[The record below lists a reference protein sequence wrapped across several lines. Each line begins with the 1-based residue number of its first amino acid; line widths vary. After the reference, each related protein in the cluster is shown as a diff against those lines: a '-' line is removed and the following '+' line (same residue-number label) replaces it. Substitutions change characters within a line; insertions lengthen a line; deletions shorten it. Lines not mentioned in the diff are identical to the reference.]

1 MRPGAPET
9 VGDLGRRMTEFI
21 EELQR
26 VICSAVESED
36 GEVAFR
42 EDVWE
47 RPGGGGGRT
56 RVLEGGAVFEKAAVN
71 ASTVWGELEE
81 QFAKKL
87 QGQGRRFFA
96 AGLSLILHPRN
107 PRVPTV
113 HANWRFIEQGGKAWF
128 GGGADLTPHYLYEE
142 DAVHFHRVLREVCER
157 HEPGSYARHKVD
169 CDRYFWLAHRD
180 EARGVGGIFFENTG
194 RPLEQEFAFVQD
206 CGRAFLPAY
215 LPIVQ
220 RRRDMAYSA
229 EHRRWQ
235 LVRRGRYVEFNLV
248 YDRGTVFG
256 LQTRG
261 RTESILVSLPPE
273 VAWGYDV
280 QPEPGS
286 EEAKLV
292 AVLRDPRAWV

>member
-1 MRPGAPET
+1 MREGAPET
-9 VGDLGRRMTEFI
+9 TNDLGRRMAEYV
-21 EELQR
+21 EELQAA
-26 VICSAVESED
+26 ICSAVEAED
-36 GEVAFR
+36 GGARFGD
-42 EDVWE
+42 DVWE

-56 RVLEGGAVFEKAAVN
+56 RVLEGGKVFEKGGVN
-71 ASTVWGELEE
+71 VSSVWGELEE
-81 QFAKKL
+81 QFARRL
-87 QGQGRRFFA
+87 QGEGRRFFA

-113 HANWRFIEQGGKAWF
+113 HANWRFIQQGEKAWF
-128 GGGADLTPHYLYEE
+128 GGGADLTPSYLYEE

-157 HEPGSYARHKVD
+157 HEPGSYARYKVD
-169 CDRYFWLAHRD
+169 CDRYFWIAHRE

-206 CGRAFLPAY
+206 CGRSFVRAY

-220 RRRDMAYSA
+220 RRRDLPYGP
-229 EHRRWQ
+229 EQRRWQ
-235 LVRRGRYVEFNLV
+235 LLRRGRYVEFNLV

-261 RTESILVSLPPE
+261 RTESILVSMPPE
-273 VAWGYDV
+273 VTWGYDV

-292 AVLRDPRAWV
+292 AALRDPRAWV